1 MRKKYLSRFLAAGMA
16 VSLLLSGCQ
25 GGQGAAGA
33 ATAGSS
39 DAAVEITAD
48 SAGAANSEESAGN
61 QASEGSG
68 AAAESAAS
76 AEITASGAA
85 DSAGGASSESTA
97 DGTGS
102 ADNTASSDTVAAGV
116 GAVTNDEVQAL
127 KKTATTVQFDGSNA
141 RIDGGGAAFADGVL
155 TISKGGTYVLSGE
168 LNGQILLDT
177 NKQAEVTLIL
187 SGLQVTSEKPYAIC
201 SVAGKQVTVILEEG
215 TKNALNVSGVCAED
229 DGSTEL
235 TEEQEADAAIY
246 VKNDLV
252 LTGGGSMEIVSAGKA
267 VHSKDTLTA
276 ADGSWTLSPA
286 DDALNGKDAVTV
298 NGGSYLIQVTDAEE
312 GKGLTSRGDVVLN
325 DGIMKAENCNEGIEG
340 LTITVNGGSWEL
352 QTLDDG
358 INAREKQDT
367 EDERA
372 KMMNNEKV
380 HLVFN
385 GGTVVVNAGGDGL
398 DSNGDIVMNGGLVIV
413 SSSEGDGDNAIDMN
427 GDCRIDGGTIVA
439 TGMQGMAAPLSDE
452 SKQNIITVY
461 FKELVAAGTE
471 LSVKDATGDD
481 LLKQAALKSF
491 NCLQISLPEFMT
503 GETYTVSTG
512 SESYEVK
519 VEAVNSSAGERTGG
533 FGGHGGFGG
542 QRPDWQNGEMPEDFE
557 GQMPE
562 GQQQNGQRPDWQNG
576 QMPEGFEGRGGRGG
590 HGGAQGEGGFR
601 GQRPDF
607 KNGQMPEG
615 QQEEVSTQ

>member
-1 MRKKYLSRFLAAGMA
+1 MRKKYLSRILAAGMA

-25 GGQGAAGA
+25 GGQGAAGV

-48 SAGAANSEESAGN
+48 SAGSARSGSAAGSDSA
-61 QASEGSG
+61 AGSA
-68 AAAESAAS
+68 AAAE
-76 AEITASGAA
+76 GA
-85 DSAGGASSESTA
+85 ASSEASASTE
-97 DGTGS
+97 
-102 ADNTASSDTVAAGV
+102 NTASADSTASAGA
-116 GAVTNDEVQAL
+116 GAVTNEEVQDL
-127 KKTATTVQFDGSNA
+127 KKTATAVQFDGSGAKIN
-141 RIDGGGAAFADGVL
+141 GGGAAFSDGVL

-168 LNGQILLDT
+168 LSGQILLDT

-187 SGLQVTSEKPYAIC
+187 SGLQVTSEKAYAIC

-229 DGSTEL
+229 DGSAEL
-235 TEEQEADAAIY
+235 TEEQKADAAIY
-246 VKNDLV
+246 VKNDLA

-298 NGGSYLIQVTDAEE
+298 NGGSYLIQVTDAEQ
-312 GKGLTSRGDVVLN
+312 GKALTSRGDVVLN
-325 DGIMKAENCNEGIEG
+325 DGFMKAENCNEGLEG

-398 DSNGDIVMNGGLVIV
+398 DSNGDIEMNGGLVIV

-427 GDCRIDGGTIVA
+427 GDCRINGGTLAA

-503 GETYTVSTG
+503 GETYTVGAG

-542 QRPDWQNGEMPEDFE
+542 QRPDLQNGEMPEGFEGRGGRGGFGGPRPDWQNGEMPEGFD
-557 GQMPE
+557 
-562 GQQQNGQRPDWQNG
+562 G

-607 KNGQMPEG
+607 QNGQMPEG

>member
-1 MRKKYLSRFLAAGMA
+1 MKKKYLSRFLAAGMA

-25 GGQGAAGA
+25 GGQGAAGV

-48 SAGAANSEESAGN
+48 SAGAA
-61 QASEGSG
+61 GSG
-68 AAAESAAS
+68 SAAGSDSAAAAGSESAAGS
-76 AEITASGAA
+76 AADAEGAA
-85 DSAGGASSESTA
+85 STEASASTE
-97 DGTGS
+97 
-102 ADNTASSDTVAAGV
+102 NTASADSTASAGA
-116 GAVTNDEVQAL
+116 GAVTNEEVQDL
-127 KKTATTVQFDGSNA
+127 KKTATAVQFDGSGAKIN
-141 RIDGGGAAFADGVL
+141 GGGAAFADGVL

-201 SVAGKQVTVILEEG
+201 SVAGKQVTVILEDG
-215 TKNALNVSGVCAED
+215 TRNALNVSGVCAED
-229 DGSTEL
+229 DGSAEL

-252 LTGGGSMEIVSAGKA
+252 LTGSGSMEITSAGKA

-298 NGGSYLIQVTDAEE
+298 NGGSYLIQVTDAEQ
-312 GKGLTSRGDVVLN
+312 GKALTSRGDVVLN

-398 DSNGDIVMNGGLVIV
+398 DSNGDIEMNGGLVIV

-427 GDCRIDGGTIVA
+427 GDCRINGGTIVA

-471 LSVKDATGDD
+471 ISVKDAAGDD

-503 GETYTVSTG
+503 GETYTVGAG
-512 SESYEVK
+512 SESYEVQID
-519 VEAVNSSAGERTGG
+519 AVNSSAGERTGG

-542 QRPDWQNGEMPEDFE
+542 PGGGGGFGGQRPDWE
-557 GQMPE
+557 
-562 GQQQNGQRPDWQNG
+562 NGQRPDWQNV
-576 QMPEGFEGRGGRGG
+576 
-590 HGGAQGEGGFR
+590 
-601 GQRPDF
+601 
-607 KNGQMPEG
+607 QMPEG
-615 QQEEVSTQ
+615 QRPEGTTQ

>member
-1 MRKKYLSRFLAAGMA
+1 MRKKYLSRILAAGMA

-25 GGQGAAGA
+25 GGQGAAGV

-48 SAGAANSEESAGN
+48 SAGSAGSGSAAGSDSAAAAGSESA
-61 QASEGSG
+61 AGSA
-68 AAAESAAS
+68 AAAEGAASTEGAESAEASESASAA
-76 AEITASGAA
+76 ATGA
-85 DSAGGASSESTA
+85 D
-97 DGTGS
+97 
-102 ADNTASSDTVAAGV
+102 
-116 GAVTNDEVQAL
+116 AVTNEEVQDL
-127 KKTATTVQFDGSNA
+127 KKTATAVQFDGSGAKIN
-141 RIDGGGAAFADGVL
+141 GGGAAFADGVL

-201 SVAGKQVTVILEEG
+201 SVAEKQVTVILEDG

-229 DGSTEL
+229 DGSAEL

-252 LTGGGSMEIVSAGKA
+252 LTGSGSMEITSAGKA

-276 ADGSWTLSPA
+276 ADGSWTLSPV

-298 NGGSYLIQVTDAEE
+298 NGGSYLIQVTDAEQ
-312 GKGLTSRGDVVLN
+312 GKALTSRGDVVLN
-325 DGIMKAENCNEGIEG
+325 DGFMKAENCNEGLEG

-503 GETYTVSTG
+503 GETYTVGAG
-512 SESYEVK
+512 SDSYEVQID
-519 VEAVNSSAGERTGG
+519 AVNSSVGERTGG

-542 QRPDWQNGEMPEDFE
+542 QGGGGGFGGQRPDWE
-557 GQMPE
+557 
-562 GQQQNGQRPDWQNG
+562 NGQRPDWQNG

-590 HGGAQGEGGFR
+590 FG
-601 GQRPDF
+601 GQRPEDSD
-607 KNGQMPEG
+607 GQRPEDSDG
-615 QQEEVSTQ
+615 QRPSQ